1 MSELFSLKGKVAQLA
16 RNLAVEWGPA
26 NVRVNSISP
35 GPIATEFA
43 RPLLDNPELL
53 SRRLASTPLR
63 RCPSTMA
70 ARQRG
75 HVQLKMPRLR
85 IRSPTRSQCLLPTTT
100 AS

>member
-35 GPIATEFA
+35 GLIATEFA

-53 SRRLASTPLR
+53 SRRLTLMLASRAGAFITGQNLIVDGG
-63 RCPSTMA
+63 TLI
-70 ARQRG
+70 G
-75 HVQLKMPRLR
+75 DGN
-85 IRSPTRSQCLLPTTT
+85 
-100 AS
+100 